1 VERLLSRALIS
12 FAAAAAAMILVAAA
26 TLFLGAALYLLLISM
41 SVAPPLTALLVGLAG
56 FSLAGLIVAAVR
68 LTWRRAPTRLP
79 GGSNRPAAAADLA
92 GNANDLAAQ
101 LGTLAARELTSQAQA
116 HPYRTVVV
124 SLLAGLAVGG
134 SPALRNA
141 IENMLKS

>member
-12 FAAAAAAMILVAAA
+12 VAAATAVIILVAAA
-26 TLFLGAALYLLLISM
+26 TMFLGAALYLFLISM
-41 SVAPPLTALLVGLAG
+41 TLAPPLTALLVGLAG
-56 FSLAGLIVAAVR
+56 VLLAGSIVVAVR
-68 LTWRRAPTRLP
+68 MMWRGAPTKR
-79 GGSNRPAAAADLA
+79 SNASDSDSAATDLT
-92 GNANDLAAQ
+92 GNVNDLGSR
-101 LGTLAARELTSQAQA
+101 LGALAARELTAQAQA

-141 IENMLKS
+141 IENMLKP